1 MKNKLDSRDIYLLE
15 KQAAFTAIYKNMSAG
30 RSDCC
35 RFIAACGS
43 EQEITMRVKMI
54 VAYDGTNYKGWQVQP
69 NGITIEEVLNKN
81 LSNLLGE
88 QIVVSGA
95 SRTDSG
101 VHSLGN
107 IAVFDTNTRMPAD
120 KIAFALNQRLPED
133 IVVQGSCEVEDGW
146 HPRYQ
151 NSRKTY
157 EYRILNRTF
166 RMPTRRLDTYFYH
179 YPLDVEKMK
188 KAASYL
194 EGEHDFKSFCAIGA
208 QVKTTVRTIY
218 ACDVEKE
225 GDIITIRVTGNGF
238 LYNMVRI
245 IAGTLVQV
253 GGGAI
258 EPEAVKEILAKK
270 DRSAAG
276 PTAPAHGLTMMGIE
290 FENVE

>member
-1 MKNKLDSRDIYLLE
+1 MK
-15 KQAAFTAIYKNMSAG
+15 
-30 RSDCC
+30 
-35 RFIAACGS
+35 
-43 EQEITMRVKMI
+43 RVKMV

-69 NGITIEEVLNKN
+69 NGITIEEVLNKT
-81 LSNLLGE
+81 LSDLLGE
-88 QIVVSGA
+88 NIVVTGA

-107 IAVFDTNTRMPAD
+107 VAIFDTETRMPAD

-133 IVVQGSCEVEDGW
+133 IVVQGSCEVPADW

-151 NSRKTY
+151 NSKKTY
-157 EYRILNRTF
+157 EYRIVNRTF

-179 YPLDVEKMK
+179 HPLDVEKMK

-194 EGEHDFKSFCAIGA
+194 VGEHDFKSFCAIGA

-218 ACDVEKE
+218 SCDVFKE

-245 IAGTLVQV
+245 IAGTLIRV
-253 GGGAI
+253 GGGDF
-258 EPEAVKEILAKK
+258 EPEQMQDILDAC
-270 DRSAAG
+270 DRAAAG
-276 PTAPAHGLTMMGIE
+276 PTAPAHGLTMIGLEYEKMC
-290 FENVE
+290 